1 MRQNEQG
8 KAVIPSDNY
17 RKFNTSSNQERREGM
32 KKKNANKPNPNVK
45 AVIITAAIIFAAAAA
60 IVFGACGEK
69 LLSGLYQSRSG
80 FYPSEITDGDIGA
93 KRLISASDSAVD
105 VNARDF
111 YFLTLADPDV
121 SEDDYAALW
130 FGLDI
135 TNINIQ
141 RAEKLRAALKYGDEC
156 YVSGIIRRYETAQ
169 EQEQRSRLEAW
180 VRSYFE
186 ENLDDIKKHL
196 GESVTAEQL
205 VEKEL
210 NSFTPYFF
218 EATDVLFPAEFCGI
232 PYITAGG
239 LVLFAALVFEICF
252 VFGLKKRKVAVS
264 ALGAAAVLLAAAC
277 IVLFNRIRTAVSVTE
292 AGPGLYIM
300 GNYECTDTR
309 EMIDANLKSVDDFL
323 NRALEKHFFNIPIEI
338 NRENFG
344 CAAFAASSGGERLFC
359 RNFDYYDTDAVLVY
373 SNPKGAYASIG
384 MADTA
389 FVDVGREKSNSV
401 NSIAGRARMIVL
413 PYIVMDGINEA
424 GLGAGILELTMDEIH
439 QDEGKPDMLIF
450 MAIRALL
457 DSCATVEEAIA
468 YLDGYDV
475 HSDLGRAYH
484 IFVADKT
491 GDFAV
496 IEWLDGKMTVNRL
509 PAVTNSVVTPG
520 KHFGEG
526 EPDGRLDSIT
536 GELSSSGD
544 ISAEKAMDILD
555 KVNQGDLTQWSCV
568 YNLDN
573 FSVDIC
579 TDANYSAVYSFIGRN
594 GSAPEFSVTAK

>member
-1 MRQNEQG
+1 
-8 KAVIPSDNY
+8 
-17 RKFNTSSNQERREGM
+17 
-32 KKKNANKPNPNVK
+32 
-45 AVIITAAIIFAAAAA
+45 
-60 IVFGACGEK
+60 
-69 LLSGLYQSRSG
+69 
-80 FYPSEITDGDIGA
+80 
-93 KRLISASDSAVD
+93 
-105 VNARDF
+105 
-111 YFLTLADPDV
+111 
-121 SEDDYAALW
+121 
-130 FGLDI
+130 
-135 TNINIQ
+135 
-141 RAEKLRAALKYGDEC
+141 
-156 YVSGIIRRYETAQ
+156 
-169 EQEQRSRLEAW
+169 
-180 VRSYFE
+180 
-186 ENLDDIKKHL
+186 
-196 GESVTAEQL
+196 
-205 VEKEL
+205 
-210 NSFTPYFF
+210 
-218 EATDVLFPAEFCGI
+218 
-232 PYITAGG
+232 
-239 LVLFAALVFEICF
+239 
-252 VFGLKKRKVAVS
+252 
-264 ALGAAAVLLAAAC
+264 
-277 IVLFNRIRTAVSVTE
+277 
-292 AGPGLYIM
+292 
-300 GNYECTDTR
+300 
-309 EMIDANLKSVDDFL
+309 MIDANLESVDDFL

-373 SNPKGAYASIG
+373 SHPKGAYASIG

-413 PYIVMDGINEA
+413 PYIVMDGVNEA

-526 EPDGRLDSIT
+526 EPDGRLDRIT